1 MIKKLL
7 AIGAMAI
14 AFPAQAAVVINY
26 TPGLSP
32 PPPGLTVIE
41 DFESFAP
48 LASIGTNANAYNA
61 SVPNTAAKPAFNSS
75 GNFGAVLAGGTYN
88 ITFAPT
94 SIFSFVLGSLDS
106 YNKLTLFFASGG
118 PVVYNGSAIN
128 NGPVADGNQAGSGTN
143 GRVSYTVTGSTPL
156 ITGARFESIGSN
168 AFEFDDMAVAAVP
181 EPSTWMMM
189 LLGFAAVGFSMR
201 RKQNLRPSF
210 A

>member
-7 AIGAMAI
+7 AIGALAM
-14 AFPAQAAVVINY
+14 AFPAQAAVTINY
-26 TPGLSP
+26 VGGTNAM
-32 PPPGLTVIE
+32 PPGLTTIE
-41 DFESFAP
+41 NFEGFAP
-48 LASIGTNANAYNA
+48 LASIGTNANAYSA
-61 SVPNTAAKPAFNSS
+61 SVANTAAKPAFNST
-75 GNFGAVLAGGTYN
+75 GNFGAVLAGGTYD

-118 PVVYNGSAIN
+118 PVIYNGAEIN
-128 NGPVADGNQAGSGTN
+128 DGPVADGDQAGSGTN
-143 GRVSYTVTGSTPL
+143 GRVTYTVTGSTPL

>member
-61 SVPNTAAKPAFNSS
+61 SISGTAAKPAFNSS

-118 PVVYNGSAIN
+118 PVVYNGSQIN
-128 NGPVADGNQAGSGTN
+128 NGPVADGNQVGSGTN